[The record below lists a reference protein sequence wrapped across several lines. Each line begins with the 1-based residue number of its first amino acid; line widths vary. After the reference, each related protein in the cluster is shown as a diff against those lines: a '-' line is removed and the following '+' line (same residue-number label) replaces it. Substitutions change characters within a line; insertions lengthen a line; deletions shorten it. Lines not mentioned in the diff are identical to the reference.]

1 MPHLQEMEINMK
13 LFHVIAVSSDILIK
27 VKAVPFT
34 LKGQM
39 GNITNGRKK
48 GSQSSLPL
56 VAKVISRLQPLEQTI
71 RILLQS
77 E

>member
-1 MPHLQEMEINMK
+1 MK
-13 LFHVIAVSSDILIK
+13 LFHVIVLSSDILIK

-39 GNITNGRKK
+39 GNNKWQEK

-56 VAKVISRLQPLEQTI
+56 VAKVISRLQP
-71 RILLQS
+71 
-77 E
+77 

>member
-1 MPHLQEMEINMK
+1 MPRLQEMEINMK
-13 LFHVIAVSSDILIK
+13 LFRVIAVSSDILIK

-48 GSQSSLPL
+48 GHNPL
-56 VAKVISRLQPLEQTI
+56 CLW
-71 RILLQS
+71 LLR
-77 E
+77 